1 MTRSPEPKPQAA
13 TAAAESVRIDKWL
26 WAARF
31 YRTRTL
37 AAAAVEA
44 GQVRV
49 NGERIKPARQLRA
62 GERITLRKAGLQW
75 ECEVTGI
82 GDRRGSAS
90 EAARLYHEAE
100 SSRAAR
106 ETEMAR
112 RRAAA
117 AAGPVLDGRPTKR
130 DRRKL
135 EDFLNEP

>member
-1 MTRSPEPKPQAA
+1 MHACGSERL
-13 TAAAESVRIDKWL
+13 RIDKWL

-31 YRTRTL
+31 YRTRSL

-49 NGERIKPARQLRA
+49 GGERVKPSRAVHA
-62 GERITLRKAGLQW
+62 GETIEVRKAGLAW
-75 ECEVTGI
+75 TVEVTGI
-82 GDRRGSAS
+82 DDRRGSATDAAQLYRES
-90 EAARLYHEAE
+90 ED
-100 SSRAAR
+100 SRAAR
-106 ETEMAR
+106 EGEVAR

-117 AAGPVLDGRPTKR
+117 ASAPPPPGRPTKR

>member
-1 MTRSPEPKPQAA
+1 MTTPARTDDLGPQAGLPKL
-13 TAAAESVRIDKWL
+13 RIDKWL

-31 YRTRTL
+31 YRTRSL

-49 NGERIKPARQLRA
+49 GGERVKPSRA
-62 GERITLRKAGLQW
+62 VHPGETVEVRKAGLAW
-75 ECEVTGI
+75 TVDVAGVDE
-82 GDRRGSAS
+82 RRGSATD
-90 EAARLYHEAE
+90 AAKLYRERDD
-100 SSRAAR
+100 SRAAR
-106 ETEMAR
+106 EHEVAR

-117 AAGPVLDGRPTKR
+117 ASAPQVPGRPPKR